1 MDLKNLLKNLHYQSR
16 NIPENI
22 SIFGISSDSRNVRKG
37 DLFIAV
43 QGFEFDGHD
52 FIDAAIK
59 SGAVAVIAEKYNKKD
74 EIPVILVENSRK
86 VKPEIAR
93 RFYGNPDQAMDII
106 GITGTNGK
114 TTVSFLL
121 ESILQTEGKNT
132 GLLNTLCYRWGS
144 KEITAHRTTPDSIEI
159 YKYFQDMKNQGV
171 TSVVMEVSSHA
182 LSLFRVEG
190 LQFKAGIF
198 TNISRDHLEFHDTM
212 DDYADAKSKLFTL
225 LRSDGVGVINGDDK
239 YAEKMIK
246 AANRRVVTVG
256 QNPDNDYHLK
266 EIHLTGDYSSFIL
279 VSYHTQIKLK
289 TLLKGHFNILNCAA
303 AAVAG
308 IETGCD
314 VNAVKKGIER
324 IKKIPGRMEYLEAEK
339 GFLVIVDYAHTPGAV
354 ENILSEVKKITH
366 NRIIALFGCGGDRD
380 KGKRPLMG
388 KKAVTYADY
397 TIVTTDNPRTEKP
410 SSIIADIMKG
420 IKKSN
425 KVKVIED
432 RKQAIHYALDIAEK
446 DDSVVILGKGHETYQ
461 EIGNQRY
468 PFDDKKIVKEYLG
481 L

>member
-1 MDLKNLLKNLHYQSR
+1 MDLMYLFKNLHYESR
-16 NIPENI
+16 NISGDI
-22 SIFGISSDSRNVRKG
+22 SISGISSDSRNIRKG

-43 QGFEFDGHD
+43 KGFEYDGHD
-52 FIDAAIK
+52 FIDRAVE
-59 SGAVAVIAEKYNKKD
+59 SGAAAVVAEEYDKQGD
-74 EIPVILVENSRK
+74 TPVILVDNTRK
-86 VKPEIAR
+86 IRSELAR
-93 RFYGNPDQAMDII
+93 RFYDNPDQEMDII
-106 GITGTNGK
+106 GVTGTNGK

-121 ESILQTEGKNT
+121 ESILQAGGENT
-132 GLLNTLCYRWGS
+132 GLFNTLCYRWDK
-144 KEITAHRTTPDSIEI
+144 KEISAHRTTPDSIEI
-159 YKYFQDMKNQGV
+159 YKYLQDMKNQGV

-225 LRSDGVGVINGDDK
+225 LRFDGVGVINGDDK
-239 YAEKMIK
+239 YAEKMIE

-256 QNPDNDYHLK
+256 QNPDNDYHIK

-279 VSYHTQIKLK
+279 GSYHTQIKLK

-314 VNAVKKGIER
+314 VNAVKKGIEQ
-324 IKKIPGRMEYLEAEK
+324 IKKIPGRMEYIETEQ
-339 GFLVIVDYAHTPGAV
+339 GFLVIIDYAHTPEAV
-354 ENILSEVKKITH
+354 GNILSEVKKITH
-366 NRIIALFGCGGDRD
+366 NRIIAIFGCGGDRD
-380 KGKRPLMG
+380 KGKRSLIG

-410 SSIIADIMKG
+410 SSIINDIMKG

-425 KVKVIED
+425 KVKIIED

-461 EIGNQRY
+461 EIENQRY
-468 PFDDKKIVKEYLG
+468 PFNDKKIVKEYLG
-481 L
+481 R